1 MRYLYLLG
9 VFISL
14 LTSCNQQ
21 SKSDEITEST
31 DVEFRAE
38 ELPKRVKINAKS
50 SAIVNEWAEYTA
62 FDNSFNALYSAT
74 NNEDL
79 ILVIDD
85 LLDKQK
91 TWEKSVYPE
100 EFDRA
105 QIRSRQ
111 NVMKTYLLKVKSALL
126 TRTEFTDA
134 TIEMIEAYNALRTQ
148 FDVTMNSSL
157 DPKLLED
164 ES

>member
-1 MRYLYLLG
+1 MRYLYLFGL
-9 VFISL
+9 IICI
-14 LTSCNQQ
+14 LTSCNQRP
-21 SKSDEITEST
+21 KSEEISGST

-38 ELPKRVKINAKS
+38 DLPKRVKINAKS
-50 SAIVNEWAEYTA
+50 AAIVNEWAEYTA
-62 FDNSFNALYSAT
+62 FDDSFNAIYSAT

-85 LLDKQK
+85 LLEKQK
-91 TWEKSVYPE
+91 IWEKSVYPE

-126 TRTEFTDA
+126 TRSEFTEA
-134 TIEMIEAYNALRTQ
+134 TVEMIKAYNALRGQ
-148 FDVTMNSSL
+148 FDVTMNSYL
-157 DPKLLED
+157 DPNLLED

>member
-1 MRYLYLLG
+1 MRYLYLFG
-9 VFISL
+9 VLLSI

-21 SKSDEITEST
+21 PKSEEITGST
-31 DVEFRAE
+31 GVEFRAE
-38 ELPKRVKINAKS
+38 ELPKRVKINAK
-50 SAIVNEWAEYTA
+50 ATVIVNEWPEYTA
-62 FDNSFNALYSAT
+62 FDNSFNAVYTAS

-91 TWEKSVYPE
+91 TWEKSSYPE
-100 EFDRA
+100 EFDKA

-126 TRTEFTDA
+126 TRSEFTEA
-134 TIEMIEAYNALRTQ
+134 TVEMIHAYNALRGQ
-148 FDVTMNSSL
+148 FDVTVNSKL
-157 DPKLLED
+157 DPKILND
-164 ES
+164 EN